1 MSFKTLVLTAAF
13 CVVSGPVTGA
23 EEEGQ
28 PPRHV
33 RFLPV
38 GDAPPFRQEIR
49 DGVRYELDAPPGS
62 IPPREVVPGFGGG
75 LALRLGRLSAA
86 AEVPAGMAAM
96 VLRSKDA
103 AEDAVAWLKL
113 AALPESGDFLVV
125 VWRSSDAKSWNAP
138 RSLIVPDGPLGHP
151 AGMVR
156 ITNLFPAG
164 IRIMWGDEA
173 ILVPAGRTF
182 LRKVDPGA
190 GVPLKILVAD
200 KSGGMKRYYSGTV
213 TQNRGERGFITIYQ
227 ADGVAPRRPLKVSM
241 LREPV
246 PGTAAGG

>member
-1 MSFKTLVLTAAF
+1 MSFNPLALTTAVCLF
-13 CVVSGPVTGA
+13 TGSILGA
-23 EEEGQ
+23 EEEKN

-75 LALRLGRLSAA
+75 LALRLGQLSGA

-96 VLRSKDA
+96 VLRRKDA

-113 AALPESGDFLVV
+113 AALPESGDFLVI
-125 VWRSSDAKSWNAP
+125 VWRNADAKSWNAP
-138 RSLIVPDGPLGHP
+138 RALIVPDGPLGHP

-156 ITNLFPAG
+156 ITNLFPVG

-173 ILVPAGRTF
+173 LLVPASTF
-182 LRKVDPGA
+182 LRNVDAGA

-200 KSGGMKRYYSGTV
+200 KAGGMKRYYSGTV

-246 PGTAAGG
+246 PDTAAAG